1 LSDSNN
7 IFKEL
12 KKRKVFRSIAIYA
25 AFAFVLIQVCSIV
38 FPALYLPGWT
48 TTFVVV
54 LVIIGFPTTLILSWI
69 YDVTPEGVEKTD
81 SVKLSS
87 DTNYSTIILIL
98 VIVGGLLFYFQD
110 SFFNPKVN
118 PKSIAVLPFD
128 NYSPKSEDEF
138 LSDGFT
144 EVIIANLAKVKD
156 LIVIS
161 RTSIMRYKDTDM
173 SL

>member
-1 LSDSNN
+1 MPN
-7 IFKEL
+7 IDNIVKQL
-12 KKRKVFRSIAIYA
+12 KNRKVFRSLAIYA

-38 FPALYLPGWT
+38 FPALYLPDWT
-48 TTFVVV
+48 MTFVVV

-110 SFFNPKVN
+110 SFFKPKVN
-118 PKSIAVLPFD
+118 PKSVAVLPFD
-128 NYSPKSEDEF
+128 YYILF
-138 LSDGFT
+138 LPPLDIGKPVS
-144 EVIIANLAKVKD
+144 
-156 LIVIS
+156 
-161 RTSIMRYKDTDM
+161 
-173 SL
+173 

>member
-1 LSDSNN
+1 MPDNN

-69 YDVTPEGVEKTD
+69 YDVTPDGIEKTD
-81 SVKLSS
+81 KEKSS
-87 DTNYSTIILIL
+87 GSTNNSTIILIL
-98 VIVGGLLFYFQD
+98 VIVSGLLFHFQNN
-110 SFFNPKVN
+110 FFKPKVN
-118 PKSIAVLPFD
+118 PK
-128 NYSPKSEDEF
+128 
-138 LSDGFT
+138 
-144 EVIIANLAKVKD
+144 
-156 LIVIS
+156 
-161 RTSIMRYKDTDM
+161 
-173 SL
+173 